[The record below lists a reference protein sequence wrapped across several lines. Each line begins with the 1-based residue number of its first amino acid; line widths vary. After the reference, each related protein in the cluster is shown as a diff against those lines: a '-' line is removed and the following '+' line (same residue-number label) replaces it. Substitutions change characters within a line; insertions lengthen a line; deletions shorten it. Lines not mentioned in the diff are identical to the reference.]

1 MQKKSIKFCVPN
13 FELEAKDLPF
23 DDLKMDKKFDL
34 EYIKYLLF
42 RACGGDDEHRGIVEL
57 DLDVVNGFL
66 QDKRE
71 CKVEMVETDDVI
83 GFDKCFKVDEKV
95 YSILLIESTMR
106 ASVKDIT
113 PLCAKAQERDVA
125 FAWLINENL
134 KNKFRLTYL
143 YK

>member
-13 FELEAKDLPF
+13 LELEAKDLPF
-23 DDLKMDKKFDL
+23 DNLKMDKKFDL

-71 CKVEMVETDDVI
+71 CKVEIVETDDVI